1 MITNKGVIAA
11 IDNSSTMT
19 DNLHDFEL
27 TKLVYQLVINWCKL
41 ELFIIN
47 IVIIIIIII
56 KLLLNLHRPEWM
68 SFQLTD
74 YRVFF

>member
-1 MITNKGVIAA
+1 MTTNKGVIAA

-47 IVIIIIIII
+47 IVIIII